1 MEQPLP
7 DAWHHI
13 IERNVPYYRCLTPVE
28 RKELGGLVQVFIAE
42 KYFEGCGGLQMSD
55 EIKVTIAAQACMLLL
70 GREHNFYPAL
80 RTVLVYPSAWF
91 APTMQREG
99 WIVSEGEEWRSGES
113 WDHGAI
119 VLSWDDVL
127 GGARDMHDGWNV
139 VFHEF
144 AHQLDAESGSTE
156 GVPELPERAMYA
168 TWAKVLSREYE
179 EFIFSLQTG
188 GPTLLDAYG
197 AKNPAEFF
205 AVATEFFF
213 ERPVELRALH
223 PRLYEQLRLFYRRD
237 TAETMQ
243 CLDEGSS
250 NAG

>member
-1 MEQPLP
+1 
-7 DAWHHI
+7 
-13 IERNVPYYRCLTPVE
+13 
-28 RKELGGLVQVFIAE
+28 
-42 KYFEGCGGLQMSD
+42 
-55 EIKVTIAAQACMLLL
+55 
-70 GREHNFYPAL
+70 
-80 RTVLVYPSAWF
+80 
-91 APTMQREG
+91 
-99 WIVSEGEEWRSGES
+99 
-113 WDHGAI
+113 
-119 VLSWDDVL
+119 
-127 GGARDMHDGWNV
+127 
-139 VFHEF
+139 
-144 AHQLDAESGSTE
+144 LDAESGSTE